1 MHDLTLWLTPLALL
15 PAVALLAYSTAMRH
29 GQLREQGAESD
40 PFNLRRKALLRTSLI
55 GLCTSLA
62 LLGAALITGLLLFY
76 ADRRHALVVLLLTCF
91 SLLALIIATF
101 QLVREALLDR
111 RAARGEQA

>member
-15 PAVALLAYSTAMRH
+15 PAVALLAYSTATRH
-29 GQLREQGAESD
+29 SRLREQSTEPD
-40 PFNLRRKALLRTSLI
+40 PLNLRRKALLRTSFI

-62 LLGAALITGLLLFY
+62 LLGAGLIIGLLLY
-76 ADRRHALVVLLLTCF
+76 YIDYHHALVVLLLTCA
-91 SLLALIIATF
+91 SILALIVATV

-111 RAARGEQA
+111 RTARGEQA